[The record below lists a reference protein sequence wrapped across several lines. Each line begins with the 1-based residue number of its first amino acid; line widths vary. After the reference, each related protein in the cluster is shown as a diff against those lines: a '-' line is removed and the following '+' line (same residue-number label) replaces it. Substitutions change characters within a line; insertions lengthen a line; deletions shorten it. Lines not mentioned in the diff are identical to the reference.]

1 MNLIKGIEVMK
12 SITALFL
19 LMSVATLFAAPK
31 KQKEDIIGKITVDCN
46 TASAP
51 VIAFRSSTPSYG
63 PKVSTTNRNW
73 LVISVNFTPGVSAD
87 KGPKAKIEKL
97 VGGWADGVVMDVCAA
112 FPSGKK
118 VYGFMTGRTV
128 FQSLPLNA
136 SPRTAIMLIPPQT
149 LDRYLP
155 LRGSSGI
162 EVIANKRD
170 FQIEVVFSDRKG
182 KELGRGYYGN
192 ILGRKLEEQS
202 TKFETLKDGRKGS
215 EIKGV
220 ILSKDKTPWAFVNY
234 DSYDLI
240 KTDSVVSGK

>member
-1 MNLIKGIEVMK
+1 MK
-12 SITALFL
+12 SITTLFAIV
-19 LMSVATLFAAPK
+19 SAVSLFAAPA
-31 KQKEDIIGKITVDCN
+31 KQKVDIIGRIVVDCN

-51 VIAFRSSTPSYG
+51 IVSYRTSVPSYG
-63 PKVSTTNRNW
+63 PKTTTTNRNW
-73 LVISVNFTPGVSAD
+73 LVISVNFTPGVSSE
-87 KGPKAKIEKL
+87 KGARAKVEKL
-97 VGGWADGVVMDVCAA
+97 VGGWADGVVMNVCVA

-118 VYGFMTGRTV
+118 AYGFMTGRTV

-136 SPRTAIMLIPPQT
+136 RPRTAIMLIPPQT

-155 LRGSSGI
+155 LRGSSGM

-170 FQIEVVFSDRKG
+170 FIVEVVFLDRKG

-192 ILGRKLEEQS
+192 LLGRKLDEQIA
-202 TKFETLKDGRKGS
+202 KFEALKDGKRGS

-240 KTDSVVSGK
+240 KTDSVASGK